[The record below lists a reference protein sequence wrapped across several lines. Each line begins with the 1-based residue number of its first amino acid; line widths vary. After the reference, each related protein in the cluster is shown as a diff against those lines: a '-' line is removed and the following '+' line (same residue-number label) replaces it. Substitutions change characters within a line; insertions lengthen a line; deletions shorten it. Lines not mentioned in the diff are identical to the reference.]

1 MKKCLVKMRF
11 WASEEDSY
19 KISMFS
25 MPIQVPGFLVVRLRK
40 TRIVKREKR
49 STIVIEPVH
58 VPNSVCNQIYKQLG
72 LSMPFGEP
80 HEQLQITKII
90 PDD

>member
-1 MKKCLVKMRF
+1 MKKCLVKIRF

-49 STIVIEPVH
+49 STIVIEPVR
-58 VPNSVCNQIYKQLG
+58 VPNSVCNQIYKRLG
-72 LSMPFGEP
+72 LSVPFGEP